1 MTLLTELAGHY
12 RHGRIED
19 TKGVTGEGLARLQL
33 NVARRG
39 TRCVGMKTTKTRY
52 DTCTRIRAKSKMS
65 PHQSLPIAVA
75 RHHSDHHSEH
85 LVIKFSQKS
94 SKVLATK
101 LHRYYDLTV
110 GLPQPLNPRL
120 CANIALGTSLEES
133 LVGF

>member
-75 RHHSDHHSEH
+75 RHHSDHHSEQ
-85 LVIKFSQKS
+85 LVIKFYCQLPK
-94 SKVLATK
+94 KTAGGPARLP
-101 LHRYYDLTV
+101 V
-110 GLPQPLNPRL
+110 GL
-120 CANIALGTSLEES
+120 GTLSS
-133 LVGF
+133 TR